1 MNNAKI
7 TPKDTPKPSKLIC
20 NCELFVSPKNHHKQG
35 NHQTKPLE
43 LQFLRLQE
51 DKNCTQSSNLKTKIT
66 KFLTE
71 KLKDLT
77 GTGVTNDTRVANL
90 LRDPGRAQLSK
101 SRLIGLSLIP
111 FQQVGG
117 LELSFSIFEV
127 AKLVNKI

>member
-1 MNNAKI
+1 MDNAKI
-7 TPKDTPKPSKLIC
+7 TPKNFPKGTPKPSKLVC

-51 DKNCTQSSNLKTKIT
+51 DKNCTQNSNLKTKIT

-90 LRDPGRAQLSK
+90 LRDPGRAQSSK

-111 FQQVGG
+111 SSG
-117 LELSFSIFEV
+117 LG
-127 AKLVNKI
+127 AKTVLFYL